1 MATSQQAVIS
11 GFDGRS
17 GPSLTDHLH
26 SPSTWTPMSGFD
38 TLPTVE
44 HPVAAG

>member
-1 MATSQQAVIS
+1 MAVIS

-26 SPSTWTPMSGFD
+26 SPSIRTPAFGFD
-38 TLPTVE
+38 TFPTVE